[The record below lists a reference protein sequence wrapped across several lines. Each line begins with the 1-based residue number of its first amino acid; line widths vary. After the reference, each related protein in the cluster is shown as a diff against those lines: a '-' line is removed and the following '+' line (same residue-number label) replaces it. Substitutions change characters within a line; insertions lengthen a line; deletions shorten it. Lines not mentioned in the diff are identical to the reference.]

1 MLNEK
6 KLTKAELAKR
16 EEIIKDMKKN
26 KRELVKRYGKDA
38 ESVMYGRATNL
49 AKKQAESMEK
59 ENKLTELVKQALMNP
74 VTEKKADEDYDGDGK
89 IESSEEEYKG
99 SRDKAIKKA
108 MQKEC
113 TQLSGVDVIP
123 TGVMS
128 KINNLVKKPSDM
140 AKVMLAFYEKVNE
153 KEQLDFDKNQ
163 KMSIVLGKLRD
174 LANEKEE
181 EKEVNEDLDLG
192 HQDDEPG
199 MLKGDLYRIGKYA
212 MELYKMM
219 DGLDNGGEVD
229 FPHWWQSKISKA
241 KDMLVSAKHYLD
253 FELKEPQIDA
263 MVGVASEE
271 GVIDEMDLNDPIL
284 VKMRAAK
291 IEKEKQANT
300 PKPRKPSFD
309 RMLSLRQQKPELEDQ
324 IAQLRRDME
333 QEAEPE
339 GGEVA
344 DRYGAELD
352 KLETKLAKINKAL
365 EAYDLYEA
373 KTSLKE
379 VTDYDFSGQELLM
392 RLDEPNYDGEGVFE
406 EFFPMGY
413 ASQDEAGDA
422 LIKHDES
429 PIKARMGRYAPMF
442 VHFQYHEFEDQAGEK
457 YRVHQK
463 QYYNSNF
470 KDQDPNFSPDVTVLT
485 LTKLADPDNPSPQA
499 QKDIELGQIAVKTDE
514 YIKDL
519 QKLNTTNRV
528 SEEITKS
535 EKKKLKDIKSQ
546 LQKSVK
552 AHDKQAKTI
561 AKIVKERILNRNSND

>member
-99 SRDKAIKKA
+99 SRDKAIKKS
-108 MQKEC
+108 MQKE
-113 TQLSGVDVIP
+113 VEMPDIP
-123 TGVMS
+123 TGVMT

-140 AKVMLAFYEKVNE
+140 AQVMLAFYDKVKE
-153 KEQLDFDKNQ
+153 KEQLDFDRNQ
-163 KMSIVLGKLRD
+163 KMSIVLGKLKD
-174 LANEKEE
+174 LATSKEE

-219 DGLDNGGEVD
+219 DSLDDGGEVD

-339 GGEVA
+339 GGEIA

-352 KLETKLAKINKAL
+352 KLETKLAKISKAL

-413 ASQDEAGDA
+413 ASQDKAANA

-470 KDQDPNFSPDVTVLT
+470 KDQDPNFSPNVTVLT

-499 QKDIELGQIAVKTDE
+499 QKDIKLGQIAVKTDD

-519 QKLNTTNRV
+519 KNLNITNRV